1 MKKRMLTLP
10 LLSLAICG
18 YAQAQA
24 DCIEGNPVM
33 KINETSTFEAPKNET
48 VARYDWTAPI
58 GCKVV
63 SGQGT
68 PSVEISSS
76 FLSQDSPV
84 RLIRTF
90 TDEHK
95 DTLETPI
102 KFCRYVQSIQDHT
115 IAPGETINI
124 GGKDYSEADIYY
136 TPAEGENACG
146 QVVAHRLTV
155 EPKTGSYANMTKPY
169 LQSAEDTAIWISWKT
184 SFENTPKVI
193 YGTSKDQLTQTLEG
207 SIDNLSEDGFPYYWN
222 SIRLTGLQPNTVYY
236 YQAISDN
243 KKSEVCHFRTM
254 PTPKSH
260 EPMRI
265 LLMGD
270 HQIKS
275 RSGYEWLMKAA
286 QRKIEEKYGDLT
298 ENINMIMNIGDQVDV
313 GTLDQYEQIH
323 LFKSQLMS
331 PYLPIMTAVGNHETY
346 NDPGMQRYAAHYHYE
361 NLTYQGISSGTENYY
376 AYQAGRIL
384 FVVLS
389 TEHTGDAQK
398 EWVRKIVDAAKK
410 DDSVDFIISVNHRPI
425 QAEQYVGDI
434 SAWVRNEII
443 PILSETPKHVLNY
456 GGHHHLYHRGQLT
469 DYPLYHIINGAA
481 SWDQMWGMSSEQDYD
496 DVQKTIDYWGYQ
508 ILEFDFDKKE
518 MKAECYAI
526 GNKELVVDNILIDS
540 FSRTLGKAAPKKP
553 EIKEITEETITLPY
567 TFKGSPYKTTTDEQ
581 LNSVQ
586 YQFSLNQDFSTIEY
600 NKVRDVEDLYGS
612 TGKPLHIPIDLNENI
627 DITQLTIEKN
637 KLINGTYYVR
647 MRYRDTNME
656 WSEWSDTRQFTV
668 EGSIAGKPS
677 ISITDTS
684 VIPGE
689 TITIDY
695 KYTPEGQ
702 NAWIGIYR
710 KGEEPHSVL
719 SYKWKY
725 TPAQSGSMNFTIDET
740 NEYYAV
746 LFEDEGYTE
755 ISERIPFYVGPEPQ
769 ISLEKSEFEE
779 GEDIVVTYSNAPGL
793 KNDWI
798 GIYKRGE
805 IPGTSDTS
813 DSWDYLGGNT
823 EGTLTLAKDLPKGYY
838 FLNYFTLGQ
847 YFEPRERVYFSVGKD
862 ISSLSTDKTEFSTDE
877 AILIHYKDGPGTPKD
892 WVGVYKDGKDPNV
905 DELDGFY
912 YTYGATEGTVS
923 IKAGTL
929 EPGNYFS
936 ALFINDSYDEVSPR
950 IQFTIKDGT
959 GIRQAKNEDGPL
971 FYPNA
976 NGSLRIEGNTYET
989 ADIFNLAGNC
999 VRRTTLT
1006 EGNCTIDFADLPAGI
1021 YIFKFHNGTD
1031 NCIVHKVIKK

>member
-1 MKKRMLTLP
+1 
-10 LLSLAICG
+10 
-18 YAQAQA
+18 
-24 DCIEGNPVM
+24 M

-95 DTLETPI
+95 DTLEAPI

-155 EPKTGSYANMTKPY
+155 EPKTGSYADMTKPY

-207 SIDNLSEDGFPYYWN
+207 TIDNLSEDGFPYYWN

-236 YQAISDN
+236 YQAISDD

-389 TEHTGDAQK
+389 TEHTGNAQK

-425 QAEQYVGDI
+425 QAEQYIGDI
-434 SAWVRNEII
+434 STWVRNEII

-496 DVQKTIDYWGYQ
+496 DVQKTIDYWSYQ

-540 FSRTLGKAAPKKP
+540 FSRTLGKAAPEKP

-567 TFKGSPYKTTTDEQ
+567 TFKGSPYKTTTNEQ

-612 TGKPLHIPIDLNENI
+612 TGNPLHIPIDLNENI

-684 VIPGE
+684 VTPGE

-695 KYTPEGQ
+695 KYAPEGQ
-702 NAWIGIYR
+702 NAWIGIY
-710 KGEEPHSVL
+710 
-719 SYKWKY
+719 
-725 TPAQSGSMNFTIDET
+725 
-740 NEYYAV
+740 
-746 LFEDEGYTE
+746 
-755 ISERIPFYVGPEPQ
+755 
-769 ISLEKSEFEE
+769 
-779 GEDIVVTYSNAPGL
+779 
-793 KNDWI
+793 
-798 GIYKRGE
+798 KRGE
-805 IPGTSDTS
+805 VPGTSDTS

-892 WVGVYKDGKDPNV
+892 WVGVYKEGKDPNV

-989 ADIFNLAGNC
+989 ADIFNLAGNR

-1021 YIFKFHNGTD
+1021 YIFKFHNGTN

>member
-24 DCIEGNPVM
+24 DRIEGNPVM

-95 DTLETPI
+95 DTLEAPI

-155 EPKTGSYANMTKPY
+155 EPKTGSYADMTKPY

-207 SIDNLSEDGFPYYWN
+207 TIDNLSEDGFPYYWN

-236 YQAISDN
+236 YQAISDD

-389 TEHTGDAQK
+389 TEHTGNAQK

-425 QAEQYVGDI
+425 QAEQYIGDI
-434 SAWVRNEII
+434 STWVRNEII

-496 DVQKTIDYWGYQ
+496 DVQKTIDYWSYQ

-540 FSRTLGKAAPKKP
+540 FSRTLGKAAPEKP

-567 TFKGSPYKTTTDEQ
+567 TFKGSPYKTTTNEQ

-612 TGKPLHIPIDLNENI
+612 TGNPLHIPIDLNENI

-684 VIPGE
+684 VTPGE

-695 KYTPEGQ
+695 KYAPEGQ
-702 NAWIGIYR
+702 NAWIGIY
-710 KGEEPHSVL
+710 
-719 SYKWKY
+719 
-725 TPAQSGSMNFTIDET
+725 
-740 NEYYAV
+740 
-746 LFEDEGYTE
+746 
-755 ISERIPFYVGPEPQ
+755 
-769 ISLEKSEFEE
+769 
-779 GEDIVVTYSNAPGL
+779 
-793 KNDWI
+793 
-798 GIYKRGE
+798 KRGE
-805 IPGTSDTS
+805 VPGTSDTS

-892 WVGVYKDGKDPNV
+892 WVGVYKEGKDPNV

-989 ADIFNLAGNC
+989 ADIFNLAGNR

-1021 YIFKFHNGTD
+1021 YIFKFHNGTN